1 LSSSRKERMV
11 VWYSCFS
18 NPRESIPGI
27 LMSSRLIILFSSIL
41 MLPLLTSQAEAECPG
56 YPQVSWWGSLS
67 HEGVRGYVNQKHGG
81 DWAGYLDKW
90 SRQLATVRTI
100 YGQGKGIKIPSTGV
114 TIKGMQLSDYIG
126 KLAQRVDINRCLSKE
141 TGVEIKSKSTKS
153 ADKKLKVTPFG
164 QGVNAYRAG
173 DFKTARDIWL
183 PLAIE
188 GNEKA
193 QNALGHLYR
202 KGLGVEVDLAVSRN
216 WYSKSAAQNDPVGLY
231 SFGDLSRREAKT
243 KAEMAKALGLIE
255 QSANL
260 NYAGAQYAM
269 AQIYHQGK
277 EVPAD
282 DGEAY
287 FWNLLAQ
294 GNKYK
299 KAPALMEILDKSV
312 SDIDKDIQSE
322 RAREWLANLKE

>member
-1 LSSSRKERMV
+1 MITVFFQS
-11 VWYSCFS
+11 
-18 NPRESIPGI
+18 RESIPGI
-27 LMSSRLIILFSSIL
+27 FMSSRLIILFSSVLI
-41 MLPLLTSQAEAECPG
+41 LPLLSSQAEAECPAF
-56 YPQVSWWGSLS
+56 PQVSWWGTLT

-126 KLAQRVDINRCLSKE
+126 KLAQRVDINLCLSKE
-141 TGVEIKSKSTKS
+141 TGPVTASKTSKSS
-153 ADKKLKVTPFG
+153 EKKLKITAFG

-173 DFKTARDIWL
+173 DFKLAREIWL
-183 PLAIE
+183 PLAFE

-193 QNALGHLYR
+193 QNAIAHLYR
-202 KGLGVEVDLAVSRN
+202 KGLGVEIDLAVARR

-231 SFGDLSRREAKT
+231 SFGDLSRREAKS
-243 KAEMAKALGLIE
+243 KAEMATALSLIE
-255 QSANL
+255 KSANL
-260 NYAGAQYAM
+260 NYPGAQYAM

-277 EVPAD
+277 EIPAD

-294 GNKYK
+294 ENNYK

-312 SDIDKDIQSE
+312 SDADKITQSE
-322 RAREWLANLKE
+322 RAKEWLAKLKK